1 MSGAQNSAFLA
12 TMTSTM
18 NSLLTFNAPTLS
30 NSISQSYAP
39 LKVNVAA
46 YSSSS
51 TLDLSST
58 SSIEELRYIS
68 NPANFGTCVQGNF
81 QSDSW
86 IPHIQGTTIPCLAAQ
101 PQQLADNTTC
111 PNPFSF
117 VGATSGCV
125 GCMGTFSL
133 LYNMNSSL

>member
-1 MSGAQNSAFLA
+1 MSVASYFSSQTLDISDISAISDLKYI
-12 TMTSTM
+12 
-18 NSLLTFNAPTLS
+18 S
-30 NSISQSYAP
+30 NSINY
-39 LKVNVAA
+39 
-46 YSSSS
+46 
-51 TLDLSST
+51 
-58 SSIEELRYIS
+58 
-68 NPANFGTCVQGNF
+68 GTCSQGNF

-125 GCMGTFSL
+125 GCIGTFSI